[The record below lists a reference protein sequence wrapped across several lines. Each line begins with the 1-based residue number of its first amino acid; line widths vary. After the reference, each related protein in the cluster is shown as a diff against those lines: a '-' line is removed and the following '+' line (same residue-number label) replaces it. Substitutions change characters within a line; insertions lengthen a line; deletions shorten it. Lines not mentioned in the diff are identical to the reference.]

1 MPERPATALRLILS
15 TRFYFRRCS
24 DQSRL
29 PGTHLATLK
38 RGIHTAFINAS
49 IVLLRLTA
57 EMSPESLTI
66 SVSPGKSPDTRI
78 LTFEGPITLS
88 GLFAFQAELRKETP
102 PLTILDLSGV
112 PYMDSSGM
120 GAIINYY
127 VSAQKNGRGLILA
140 GVNERIYALLELTN
154 TTKLLKVVP
163 TVADAE

>member
-1 MPERPATALRLILS
+1 MQ
-15 TRFYFRRCS
+15 C
-24 DQSRL
+24 
-29 PGTHLATLK
+29 
-38 RGIHTAFINAS
+38 

-57 EMSPESLTI
+57 EMQQESLKI
-66 SVSPGKSPDTRI
+66 NASQGKSPDTRI
-78 LTFEGPITLS
+78 LTFEGPIVLS
-88 GLFAFQAELRKETP
+88 SLFAFQAELRKANP

-127 VSAQKNGRGLILA
+127 VSAQKNGRKMVLA

-154 TTKLLKVVP
+154 TTKLLTVVP

>member
-1 MPERPATALRLILS
+1 MQ
-15 TRFYFRRCS
+15 C
-24 DQSRL
+24 
-29 PGTHLATLK
+29 
-38 RGIHTAFINAS
+38 

-57 EMSPESLTI
+57 EMQQESLKI
-66 SVSPGKSPDTRI
+66 NASQGKSSDTRI
-78 LTFEGPITLS
+78 LTFEGPIVLS
-88 GLFAFQAELRKETP
+88 SLFAFQAELRKENP

-127 VSAQKNGRGLILA
+127 VSAQKNGRKMVLA

>member
-1 MPERPATALRLILS
+1 MP
-15 TRFYFRRCS
+15 
-24 DQSRL
+24 Q
-29 PGTHLATLK
+29 
-38 RGIHTAFINAS
+38 
-49 IVLLRLTA
+49 
-57 EMSPESLTI
+57 ESLSI
-66 SVSPGKSPDTRI
+66 KASQGKSPDTRI

-88 GLFAFQAELRKETP
+88 TLFPFQAELRKNTP
-102 PLTILDLSGV
+102 PLTILDLRGV

-127 VSAQKNGRGLILA
+127 VSSQKGGRKLILT